1 MGFIDDLKKGLPG
14 IQLAVPDAWKRQEEH
29 DRRVVLVDS
38 AHRVGWHILHAP
50 WRADLRPTSA
60 EVRRRDILRHARFG
74 FEQHY
79 HQVPVPKG
87 TQRPPARTLDPAFS
101 PLISMEYIDFCGVPA
116 LFCIRRVA
124 HEQLM
129 EAVVGNI
136 LIPLATG
143 VIDITAFQHTQ
154 ETGYRETNLLNM
166 AMQKYPGEGL
176 QKLAQR
182 LGQGYFD
189 DPQFDAQFPT
199 HPLTCVRAAFA
210 WLRALPAEALKVTA
224 PPPPLPEPGA
234 EVELPQ
240 VGCAIKVPPGYA
252 AIPPGVL
259 PLPAGVAVLSRV
271 TLEAADDPQMLD
283 VRQIAGVSLAAEDRT
298 GQLLK
303 LIQRQ
308 VGEWQAQG
316 AQQIEMSHEP
326 FQLDAPPSPGVTA
339 SGERIGLAVQVK
351 MVINGAP
358 TQTVARWIAD
368 ADGRVF
374 RIGVATPPYVPV
386 AEAAT
391 DVDLAV
397 RAFRRLPAKSTGAWL
412 TSDLKLA
419 PAKRAAAAAAQ
430 QSS

>member
-182 LGQGYFD
+182 LGQAHCGDLHAYTTKRHAQRPGPLGDRDLTARGHD
-189 DPQFDAQFPT
+189 DTRIQRNAADQCDAQGIGGDLGDT
-199 HPLTCVRAAFA
+199 
-210 WLRALPAEALKVTA
+210 
-224 PPPPLPEPGA
+224 GG
-234 EVELPQ
+234 LPQ
-240 VGCAIKVPPGYA
+240 VGEQEGEHRHGHPHPDPLQPLGSAELVDPVGDR
-252 AIPPGVL
+252 L
-259 PLPAGVAVLSRV
+259 EPLP
-271 TLEAADDPQMLD
+271 D
-283 VRQIAGVSLAAEDRT
+283 
-298 GQLLK
+298 QLH
-303 LIQRQ
+303 
-308 VGEWQAQG
+308 
-316 AQQIEMSHEP
+316 S
-326 FQLDAPPSPGVTA
+326 
-339 SGERIGLAVQVK
+339 
-351 MVINGAP
+351 
-358 TQTVARWIAD
+358 
-368 ADGRVF
+368 
-374 RIGVATPPYVPV
+374 PV
-386 AEAAT
+386 AG
-391 DVDLAV
+391 
-397 RAFRRLPAKSTGAWL
+397 RADQTHPQHHRSE
-412 TSDLKLA
+412 
-419 PAKRAAAAAAQ
+419 
-430 QSS
+430 